1 MGVGDSVR
9 ALKQVAKGEMLVG
22 MDAPWIGL
30 NLASMCILSTDA
42 SLGYPRWTLL
52 HVIHTRCRLFDF
64 TVCTL
69 KVIMP

>member
-42 SLGYPRWTLL
+42 SLA
-52 HVIHTRCRLFDF
+52 TRGGPFCMSYTRVAGCLTSQF
-64 TVCTL
+64 VL
-69 KVIMP
+69 